1 MNMGSSAGSGSGSGP
16 AGPPEQMTD
25 RWRDRPEPGPGDARL
40 VWHVLMRDQPQARA
54 LAAVARQRLAGCG
67 AGLHFTPEPWL
78 HLSVLRLGLASELA
92 QPALEAMVDQARSRL
107 AAVPPAQVTLGRVLY
122 HPEAVA
128 LRADPA
134 DGLAAI
140 TGAVRAAASTLGR
153 AGSEPAEPGIP
164 HVTVAYSTQDQPA
177 GPVVAALGH
186 ELPQCPV
193 TIDAVYLVAQRG
205 AERDW
210 AWQVMAGVP
219 LGGSPG

>member
-1 MNMGSSAGSGSGSGP
+1 
-16 AGPPEQMTD
+16 MTD
-25 RWRDRPEPGPGDARL
+25 RWRDRPEPGPDDAQL
-40 VWHVLMRDQPQARA
+40 SWHVLMRDQPQARA

-134 DGLAAI
+134 GGLAAI
-140 TGAVRAAASTLGR
+140 TGAVLAAASSTLGR
-153 AGSEPAEPGIP
+153 AESELAEPGIP

-193 TIDAVYLVAQRG
+193 SIEAVYLVAQRG

-210 AWQVMAGVP
+210 AWQVVAGVA
-219 LGGSPG
+219 LGGGRG